1 MIYFIFQ
8 ILKKSSMA
16 LHNEV
21 VDEIISI
28 FKEKV
33 ENSVNDTDM
42 LEEDKE
48 AFVDRYVQAF
58 RQVNKTYLISVD

>member
-58 RQVNKTYLISVD
+58 RQVNK

>member
-16 LHNEV
+16 LHNEI

>member
-1 MIYFIFQ
+1 
-8 ILKKSSMA
+8 MA
-16 LHNEV
+16 LHNEI

-58 RQVNKTYLISVD
+58 RQVNK

>member
-1 MIYFIFQ
+1 
-8 ILKKSSMA
+8 MA
-16 LHNEV
+16 LQDEV

-42 LEEDKE
+42 SNEDKD
-48 AFVDRYVQAF
+48 AFVDRYIQAF
-58 RQVNKTYLISVD
+58 REVNIFNIPII